1 MEFSIIISL
10 MMDDPEVSLERV
22 KALFLVLEEN
32 IFFETLR
39 TVLPLEGFDLDCLT
53 GMVLEDFFT
62 PVAICP
68 GLDLLETSGVLDGV
82 FELFLT
88 VSDLVSFVLLS

>member
-1 MEFSIIISL
+1 MISL
-10 MMDDPEVSLERV
+10 MMDDSEVSLERV

-39 TVLPLEGFDLDCLT
+39 TVFPLEGFDLDCLAA
-53 GMVLEDFFT
+53 GIVFEDFFT

-68 GLDLLETSGVLDGV
+68 DLDLLETSGVLDGV

>member
-1 MEFSIIISL
+1 MISL
-10 MMDDPEVSLERV
+10 IMDNFEVSLERV
-22 KALFLVLEEN
+22 KALFFVLEEN

-39 TVLPLEGFDLDCLT
+39 TVFPLEGFDLDSLT
-53 GMVLEDFFT
+53 ALGFEDFFA
-62 PVAICP
+62 PVAACP